1 MNSAMNAS
9 RPVPYNPL
17 GHEVMAA
24 AAEVATSL
32 DVDRSFRLLPFQLQ
46 DTPPRRSDASPQL
59 VRRSSECEACGPCGS
74 GGSLSRVRTPIGRLG
89 LTGMVGA
96 KAMAAEVADL
106 EWQVGLL
113 RRQLDLR
120 DRVVHGLCGLVVE
133 KR

>member
-1 MNSAMNAS
+1 MNAS
-9 RPVPYNPL
+9 RPVPYNPH

-46 DTPPRRSDASPQL
+46 VTPPRRSGASPEML
-59 VRRSSECEACGPCGS
+59 RRSSECGGCGPCGS
-74 GGSLSRVRTPIGRLG
+74 GGSWSRVRTPIGRVG
-89 LTGMVGA
+89 STGTVGV

-106 EWQVGLL
+106 EWEVGLL
-113 RRQLDLR
+113 RRQIALR
-120 DRVVHGLCGLVVE
+120 DRVVHGLCGLISE